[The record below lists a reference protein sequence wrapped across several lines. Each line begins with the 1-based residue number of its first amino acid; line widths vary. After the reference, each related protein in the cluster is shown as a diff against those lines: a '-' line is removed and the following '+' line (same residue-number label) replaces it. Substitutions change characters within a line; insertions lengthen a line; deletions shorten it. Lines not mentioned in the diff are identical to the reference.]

1 VVVGTA
7 ALFSVAAV
15 MALAVGSVLRRSAGA
30 ITAVV
35 VLLVLPYLL
44 AVSPVVPAEP
54 GRWLLRLT
62 PAAAF
67 AVQQTSLRYAHVA
80 ADYTPSGGYYPLAPW
95 AGFAV
100 LCVWAAGALALA
112 AVALQRRDA

>member
-1 VVVGTA
+1 
-7 ALFSVAAV
+7 
-15 MALAVGSVLRRSAGA
+15 MALAVGSLLRRSAGA

-35 VLLVLPYLL
+35 VLIVLPYLL

-67 AVQQTSLRYAHVA
+67 AVQQTSPKYDFVA
-80 ADYTPSGGYYPLAPW
+80 ADYTPSGGYYPLGPW
-95 AGFAV
+95 TGLAV
-100 LCVWAAGALALA
+100 LVIWAAVALVLA
-112 AVALQRRDA
+112 AVALNRRDA